1 MNGINTEGISLPPA
15 TEPVGNYTQV
25 QKVNDLYFFSGFGP
39 SVGTGILGK
48 TMTQCSCTVR
58 KQATENKR

>member
-25 QKVNDLYFFSGFGP
+25 QKVNDLYFFSGVGP

-48 TMTQCSCTVR
+48 TMTL
-58 KQATENKR
+58 